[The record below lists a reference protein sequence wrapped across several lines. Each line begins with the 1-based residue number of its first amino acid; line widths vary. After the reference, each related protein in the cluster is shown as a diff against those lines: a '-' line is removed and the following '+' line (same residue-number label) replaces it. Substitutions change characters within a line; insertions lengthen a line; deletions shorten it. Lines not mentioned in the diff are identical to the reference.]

1 MFKKIKNILGIE
13 GVKIALVCE
22 PAYPKSAS
30 AITGQVRLSSKA
42 SNRVDSITI
51 KLIEKYKRGRNEATL
66 INEYLLS
73 SMDID
78 ADLKL
83 VEGNDEVI
91 DFSLPVTRLLSDMD
105 KLENRNFI
113 AKGIVSIAKKV
124 KNVKSYYRVE
134 AIAKVSGVSIDAI
147 ASQPIVFE

>member
-1 MFKKIKNILGIE
+1 
-13 GVKIALVCE
+13 
-22 PAYPKSAS
+22 
-30 AITGQVRLSSKA
+30 
-42 SNRVDSITI
+42 
-51 KLIEKYKRGRNEATL
+51 
-66 INEYLLS
+66 
-73 SMDID
+73 MDID